1 MSKTLYEKV
10 LDLHTVRDLGNDQ
23 VQLFVGLH
31 LFHEA
36 TSAHAFAM
44 LADAGAAIAF
54 PDRNIGTVDHVIP
67 TDTIARPFSDPRAE
81 ALVSAIEDN
90 TRRHGLTYLSPADG
104 EHGIVHVV
112 GPEQGLTQPGLT
124 LVCGDSHTATHGALG
139 AIAFG
144 IGTTQVRDVFATQTV
159 IATRVQVR
167 RIEIDGSLGPGVTA
181 KDVILH
187 IISVLGPQA
196 GVGYAYEFG
205 GTVIDAMSIEERM
218 TVCNMAVEAGARI
231 GYCNPDQRTYDY
243 LRGRPYAP
251 TGEAWDRAVRWW
263 DSIASD
269 AGAEYADIARIDGS
283 AIAPRVT
290 WGTSLGQ
297 SVPITGNVP
306 DDDPRD
312 SVRAAEALAAR
323 EYMGVIAGQP
333 VQDIAIDVA
342 FLGSCTNGRVS
353 DFVAVGDLLERSGL
367 TVAPGV
373 RALAVPGSQKVHDEL
388 VALGIDRTLQDAGF
402 EFRAPGCSMCIAIN
416 TDRLVGHEV
425 AASSSNRNFRGRQG
439 SPTGRTLI
447 MSPIAVAAAA
457 VRGHVADPREVF
469 GIDAA
474 TPARQDAGHPERS
487 LL

>member
-243 LRGRPYAP
+243 LRA
-251 TGEAWDRAVRWW
+251 
-263 DSIASD
+263 
-269 AGAEYADIARIDGS
+269 
-283 AIAPRVT
+283 
-290 WGTSLGQ
+290 
-297 SVPITGNVP
+297 
-306 DDDPRD
+306 
-312 SVRAAEALAAR
+312 
-323 EYMGVIAGQP
+323 
-333 VQDIAIDVA
+333 
-342 FLGSCTNGRVS
+342 
-353 DFVAVGDLLERSGL
+353 
-367 TVAPGV
+367 
-373 RALAVPGSQKVHDEL
+373 
-388 VALGIDRTLQDAGF
+388 
-402 EFRAPGCSMCIAIN
+402 
-416 TDRLVGHEV
+416 
-425 AASSSNRNFRGRQG
+425 
-439 SPTGRTLI
+439 GRTH
-447 MSPIAVAAAA
+447 P
-457 VRGHVADPREVF
+457 
-469 GIDAA
+469 
-474 TPARQDAGHPERS
+474 PARPGTVRCAGGIRSPLMPERS
-487 LL
+487 TPTSRGSTAPPSRPASPGAPAWVSRCPSLETYPTTTRAIPCAPPKRSPRGSTWESSRDSPSKTSLSTSPSSAPAPTVGYRISSPWATCSNGVASPSPLACVRSRCQARRRCTTSS